1 MAWPNWELI
10 CLPAPSKRAAVLI
23 ALNCVWLKTLYASTR
38 RRILRVSPSGIFL
51 MRVMSQLLIPG
62 PRKLFGPQFPNV
74 PFAGIANAAGLIHC
88 AKVLGPLF
96 GSTPATQSGRARIF
110 EPLISPNTEL
120 VTVADIGCPVA
131 KVKIPESS
139 QLSNAPLTTGL
150 GSNLLALGRVH
161 W

>member
-1 MAWPNWELI
+1 MAWPNWGLI
-10 CLPAPSKRAAVLI
+10 WLPAPSKRAAVLI

-38 RRILRVSPSGIFL
+38 RRILRAVSLPGSGIFL

-62 PRKLFGPQFPNV
+62 PRKLFGAQFPNV
-74 PFAGIANAAGLIHC
+74 PFAGIANAAGLNHC

-120 VTVADIGCPVA
+120 VAVTDMGCPVA
-131 KVKIPESS
+131 KV
-139 QLSNAPLTTGL
+139 
-150 GSNLLALGRVH
+150 
-161 W
+161 

>member
-1 MAWPNWELI
+1 MASPNWELI

-23 ALNCVWLKTLYASTR
+23 WLNCVWLKTLYASTR
-38 RRILRVSPSGIFL
+38 RRRLRVSLLPSGILL
-51 MRVMSQLLIPG
+51 MRFMSQLLMPG
-62 PRKLFGPQFPNV
+62 PRNWFGPQFPNV
-74 PFAGIANAAGLIHC
+74 PLAGIANAAGLNHC

-131 KVKIPESS
+131 KV
-139 QLSNAPLTTGL
+139 
-150 GSNLLALGRVH
+150 
-161 W
+161 